1 MTAAV
6 STLMSLLIG
15 TAPTTSA
22 AGRAGLVTSWGGY
35 TLAVRAPAS
44 LGVTGATAIAA
55 GDYHGL
61 ALIPGGR
68 VVSWGVAGHGETKVP
83 ASLTGKTVTA
93 ISAGGDHSLALT
105 SDGRVTAW
113 GDDEYGESDVPT
125 SLAGKTV
132 TAIDAGH
139 LHSLALTS
147 DGRVTAWG
155 YDAEGATTVPTSLNG
170 KRVTA
175 ISAGAQY
182 NLALTSD
189 GRITAWGWN
198 SYGQTDV
205 PASLAGKRVTA
216 ISAGEYYALAL
227 TSDGRV
233 TAWGDNEYGEIRVPG
248 SLTGK
253 TVTAIAAGVWHSLA
267 LTSDGQVTAWGRND
281 FGETRIPPALTGKR
295 VTAVASGFSWS
306 MALSQAAAPAVTS
319 SPAPA
324 DVQPGAP
331 VSFTAAA
338 TGSPTPTVQWQ
349 RAARGG
355 TFADVRGA
363 TSSTYA
369 FTAARGD
376 DGATF
381 RAVFTNLAGTATT
394 GSAALSVTS
403 PGSCVPAAPKR
414 QFAVDADQRDGDGV
428 IRSPRITT
436 KKSGQLLLAFVS
448 LNRPDRG
455 AQSVARVSGGGL
467 TWTRVQRDDTT
478 TGTSEIWQAYATKK
492 LASTRVA
499 AELTAPGSTVSLTVA
514 GFSRARPT
522 VGASAHRSG
531 TRSAPGVT
539 LTPEASASVVW
550 AVGRAVGSR
559 YDPAPTSGQKIV
571 HEETFKAPEGGVW
584 VQRVTAASTA
594 RTAVTVGDK
603 ASAEQWGYAA
613 VEIRGT
619 CD

>member
-44 LGVTGATAIAA
+44 LADTGATAIAA

-61 ALIPGGR
+61 ALLPGGR
-68 VVSWGVAGHGETKVP
+68 VVGWGIDEHGETKVP
-83 ASLTGKTVTA
+83 ASLNGKTVTA
-93 ISAGGDHSLALT
+93 ISAGGHHSLALT

-113 GDDEYGESDVPT
+113 GENDDGESDVPA

-139 LHSLALTS
+139 LHNLALTS

-155 YDAEGATTVPTSLNG
+155 YGAEGATSVPASLNG

-205 PASLAGKRVTA
+205 PASLTGKRVTA

-281 FGETRIPPALTGKR
+281 FGETKIPPALTGKR
-295 VTAVASGFSWS
+295 VIAVASGFSWS
-306 MALSQAAAPAVTS
+306 MALSQAAAP
-319 SPAPA
+319 
-324 DVQPGAP
+324 
-331 VSFTAAA
+331 
-338 TGSPTPTVQWQ
+338 
-349 RAARGG
+349 
-355 TFADVRGA
+355 
-363 TSSTYA
+363 
-369 FTAARGD
+369 
-376 DGATF
+376 
-381 RAVFTNLAGTATT
+381 
-394 GSAALSVTS
+394 
-403 PGSCVPAAPKR
+403 CVPDAPKR
-414 QFAVDADQRDGDGV
+414 QLAVDADQRDGDGV
-428 IRSPRITT
+428 IRSPKITT

-455 AQSVARVSGGGL
+455 AQAVARVSGGGL

-478 TGTSEIWQAYATKK
+478 SGTSEIWQAYATRK

-514 GFSRARPT
+514 GFSGARPT

-531 TRSAPGVT
+531 TRSAPQVS
-539 LTPEASASVVW
+539 LTPEASGSVVW

-559 YDPAPTSGQKIV
+559 YDPAPASGQKVV
-571 HEETFKAPEGGVW
+571 HDETFKAPKGGTW

-594 RTAVTVGDK
+594 QTPVTVGDK
-603 ASAEQWGYAA
+603 AAAEQWGYAT